1 MSLHRLDVIDRHMG
15 KLEAQLERRLGKID
29 TQLAD
34 HHQHLLQ
41 ILTNQETIM
50 TKVSDFATKQSGVNE
65 RIEKAIDGIV
75 LDVKNLNDEILQLQ
89 NSAGNITAEDQ
100 ALLDGIQ
107 TKAEALAKRLEDLD
121 AQNPAPAPTP

>member
-1 MSLHRLDVIDRHMG
+1 MSLHRLDVIERHLG
-15 KLEAQLERRLGKID
+15 KLEAHLERRLGAID

-41 ILTNQETIM
+41 ILKNQETIM
-50 TKVSDFATKQSGVNE
+50 TKVSDFATKQSEFND
-65 RIEKAIDGIV
+65 RMDKAIDGLV
-75 LDVKNLNDEILQLQ
+75 LDVKNLTEEILQLQ